1 LQQEEIKKE
10 IGNRLPDF
18 WKEKLNKVRAKGE
31 TSKMLEDVL
40 EEKKREMIKEW
51 SDSGRIEAC

>member
-1 LQQEEIKKE
+1 MQQEEIKKE